1 MSYDPTLLY
10 ERICLSLHRNPSLSL
25 EELSRE
31 LRVSRRTIQ
40 NTVIAVTAKKFRD
53 LRKELLLARFQTALV
68 AEPAAAI
75 KELSS
80 EIGYQS
86 PRSFARAIRRACGVS
101 PEQLRS
107 LIAGELAGSKT

>member
-1 MSYDPTLLY
+1 MSYDPTLLH
-10 ERICLSLHRNPSLSL
+10 ERISLSLNRNPSLSL

-40 NTVIAVTAKKFRD
+40 NTIIAFTGKKFRD
-53 LRKELLLARFQTALV
+53 LREKFLLARFQRALV

-80 EIGYQS
+80 EIGYGS

-101 PEQLRS
+101 PEQLRA
-107 LIAGELAGSKT
+107 LIASELVGSKM

>member
-10 ERICLSLHRNPSLSL
+10 ERISSSLHQNPSLSL

-40 NTVIAVTAKKFRD
+40 NTVIAVTGKKFRD
-53 LRKELLLARFQTALV
+53 LREELLLARFRSALL
-68 AEPAAAI
+68 AEPAAGI

-80 EIGYQS
+80 QIGYGS
-86 PRSFARAIRRACGVS
+86 PRSFARAIRRLCGVS
-101 PEQLRS
+101 PKQLRA
-107 LIAGELAGSKT
+107 LIASELVQCKP

>member
-1 MSYDPTLLY
+1 MSYDPKLLY
-10 ERICLSLHRNPSLSL
+10 ERISLSLRQNLSLSL
-25 EELSRE
+25 EELSQE

-40 NTVIAVTAKKFRD
+40 NTVIVVTGKKFRD
-53 LRKELLLARFQTALV
+53 LREEFLLARFQSAVV

-80 EIGYQS
+80 EIGYGS

-101 PEQLRS
+101 PQQLRAV
-107 LIAGELAGSKT
+107 IASEVVASKT

>member
-10 ERICLSLHRNPSLSL
+10 QQVSLSLHGNPSLTL

-40 NTVIAVTAKKFRD
+40 NTVIAVSGKKFRD
-53 LRKELLLARFQTALV
+53 LREELLLAKFQSTLA

-75 KELSS
+75 KDLSS
-80 EIGYQS
+80 EIGYGS

-101 PEQLRS
+101 PERLRAR
-107 LIAGELAGSKT
+107 LAAELVGSKA